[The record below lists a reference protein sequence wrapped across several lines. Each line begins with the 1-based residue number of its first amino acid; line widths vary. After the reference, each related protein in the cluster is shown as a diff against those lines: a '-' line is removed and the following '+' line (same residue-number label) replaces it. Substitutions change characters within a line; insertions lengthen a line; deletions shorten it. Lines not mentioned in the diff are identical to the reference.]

1 MENDKSTNAF
11 PTVIASDT
19 AVVSSVQP
27 GKTYDVYWD
36 PGFLYNQEF
45 PSAELVDS
53 AAESSGNIDID
64 FAGQISTGES
74 MPVHVLCLE
83 ISTNQQSS
91 AETNINVSVSAPC
104 PDAAAGVLTN
114 TFKVKIPKAGDTG
127 ILFLTFAERQG
138 ETQNVVHKRVLPT
151 EATGL
156 RLQISISGLVPSGQS
171 SVSAFSVFPGSSR
184 WAAYIDMLKT
194 ANRGKC

>member
-53 AAESSGNIDID
+53 AAESSGVINIDFD
-64 FAGQISTGES
+64 GQISTGEL

-91 AETNINVSVSAPC
+91 AETNINVNVSAPC
-104 PDAAAGVLTN
+104 PDGNNGTVVN

-138 ETQNVVHKRVLPT
+138 ETQNVVHKRVLPENT
-151 EATGL
+151 TGQKL
-156 RLQISISGLVPSGQS
+156 EIAISGLVPGGQS

-184 WAAYIDMLKT
+184 WAAYIDMLKGSQ
-194 ANRGKC
+194 RGKC